1 MKHSFCQE
9 LYLNYDI
16 TNQKPHGKVHIS
28 VGGSMADI
36 ATSAYDPIFYLHH
49 SFIDFQYAYWQELQ
63 RLRHLAEVAPVP
75 VDADREMPP
84 FSNITNPAGINVNP
98 IPVTKAFDT
107 QRLSL
112 DYKTN
117 FKYEY
122 DNLIFDGKTPLGKLS
137 QQIKRNIVQ
146 KENANLET

>member
-1 MKHSFCQE
+1 MKHSFGQE
-9 LYLNYDI
+9 LYINYDI
-16 TNQKPHGKVHIS
+16 TNQKPHNKVHVS
-28 VGGSMADI
+28 VGGSMAHV
-36 ATSAYDPIFYLHH
+36 ATAAYDPIFYLHH

-63 RLRHLAEVAPVP
+63 KLRLRSELAP
-75 VDADREMPP
+75 VDAVDREMPP

-117 FKYEY
+117 LEYEY

-146 KENANLET
+146 KENANLEA